1 MKLILKPEDKDNY
14 DYICVNDIHLFPLFR
29 SSIFNKKYIRYST
42 LNDYKS
48 FNSSGDDVQELEKEG
63 YIVIK
68 NPLYNMTLE
77 EICDELK
84 KLDENYDLVIDP
96 ESFPNTDFIFYH
108 IRKVKK

>member
-48 FNSSGDDVQELEKEG
+48 FNSSGDT
-63 YIVIK
+63 IK
-68 NPLYNMTLE
+68 VLILQVMMFKN
-77 EICDELK
+77 
-84 KLDENYDLVIDP
+84 
-96 ESFPNTDFIFYH
+96 
-108 IRKVKK
+108 